1 MALAAKLLI
10 EEAKRKQDQVAR
22 KNPAHPD
29 EIAQS
34 QAATNLALAQSN
46 LELAG
51 AIKALTDAAGKNSAT
66 IKDAIANLSTKLAD
80 LAKR

>member
-10 EEAKRKQDQVAR
+10 EEAKKTQDQVAR

-29 EIAQS
+29 EIALS

-46 LELAG
+46 VELAG